1 MVRTPY
7 QRHLPTRRSRCWCPH
22 QQPPKSPAGGEDT
35 VPAASPHPAKPL
47 LVSSP
52 TTTVMPAGG
61 EDTRPAAP
69 LKNPLHRS
77 HFTYL
82 KTLVGMVF
90 KQYDGLY
97 FTTATVLHWYPLFEH
112 DDFKEI
118 IISALRYCVN
128 EKRAEVWAF
137 VIMNTHIHLVWRILD
152 PFELMSVQT
161 TLLRYTS
168 KVFLSTLKDQNDL
181 TTLDIFRVD
190 KIDRK
195 YQIWKRE
202 ALSIEIFTDKVLRQK
217 INYIHNNMNKK
228 GFDDLKYK
236 YSTASYYATGEK
248 TWDFVK

>member
-1 MVRTPY
+1 
-7 QRHLPTRRSRCWCPH
+7 
-22 QQPPKSPAGGEDT
+22 
-35 VPAASPHPAKPL
+35 
-47 LVSSP
+47 
-52 TTTVMPAGG
+52 
-61 EDTRPAAP
+61 
-69 LKNPLHRS
+69 
-77 HFTYL
+77 
-82 KTLVGMVF
+82 MVF

-118 IISALRYCVN
+118 LISALRYCVN
-128 EKRAEVWAF
+128 DKRAEVWAF

-248 TWDFVK
+248 TWNFVK